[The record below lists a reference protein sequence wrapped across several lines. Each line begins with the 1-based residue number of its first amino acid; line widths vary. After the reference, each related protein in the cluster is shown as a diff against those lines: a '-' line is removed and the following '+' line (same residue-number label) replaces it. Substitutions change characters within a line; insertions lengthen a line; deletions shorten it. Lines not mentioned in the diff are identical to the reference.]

1 MDRHSV
7 ETTVLLFVAEYC
19 VLWRGTL
26 SDGLHIWGCCIL
38 HHHICDKEAEKNP

>member
-26 SDGLHIWGCCIL
+26 GDGLHIWDALAYNVLKRGQVVQV
-38 HHHICDKEAEKNP
+38 